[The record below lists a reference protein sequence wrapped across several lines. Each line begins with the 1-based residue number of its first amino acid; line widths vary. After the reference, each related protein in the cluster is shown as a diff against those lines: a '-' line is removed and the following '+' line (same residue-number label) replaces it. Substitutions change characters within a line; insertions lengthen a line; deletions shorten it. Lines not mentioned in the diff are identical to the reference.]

1 MHRTSILFI
10 GHDLKFLT
18 HVIHHYE
25 SKPDYRVTVKTY
37 PGHAL
42 QDTETIGRELPLYDL
57 IFCEWGLGNL
67 QWFSHNK
74 IPGQKLIT
82 RIHLQELSTNFL
94 GETNWD
100 NVNRAIV
107 VGPLMKEKL
116 VAMIPASKE
125 KCLVIPNL
133 IDTKSFDRPKTEDA
147 RFSLGLLGILPKRKA
162 PHLAVEL
169 LRELRKTDKR
179 YKLSI
184 KSKRPEELP
193 WLWKKQDEQDYY
205 KAFYADLESG
215 DLQDAV
221 ILEPHG
227 SDVQEWFTRI
237 GFIISPSEFESFH
250 MAIAEGMA
258 SGAIPVIRNWDG
270 ASQLFPGELIYKDL
284 QEAAGLILSNTDPKA
299 YSHFGN
305 RLKEYCRKNFSLE
318 AILPQYD
325 EIMTIR
331 PDEENINE
339 EYFKMLVLRKQL
351 ASELLSQDQKL
362 EKAQEILESYQAIEN
377 KYESLETKLEGL
389 ESRYE
394 ALSSSYKTI
403 ASRNETLESS
413 YKSLESN
420 YKSLESGHLAL
431 ESKHQVLELKH
442 QELESMHK
450 SLESQKDRLTRDLEL
465 ARNEREKIKT
475 DLFQQQEKS
484 NHLKNRLD
492 EMNRLYREANQKLTA
507 IHNSMSWKV
516 GSALVAKPAALVRKI
531 IGK

>member
-1 MHRTSILFI
+1 MQRTSILFI

-18 HVIHHYE
+18 HVIRHYE
-25 SKPDYRVTVKTY
+25 NKPDCRVTVKTY

-42 QDTETIGRELPLYDL
+42 QDSETIKRELPLYDL

-67 QWFSHNK
+67 QWFSQNK

-94 GETNWD
+94 YETNWD
-100 NVNRAIV
+100 NVDQVIV

-116 VAMIPASKE
+116 EAMCPECKD
-125 KCLVIPNL
+125 KCVVIPNL
-133 IDTKSFDRPKTEDA
+133 IDTRSFDRPKTEDA
-147 RFSLGLLGILPKRKA
+147 RFNLGLLGILPKRKA

-169 LRELRKTDKR
+169 LRELRRTDKR
-179 YKLSI
+179 FRLSI

-205 KAFYADLESG
+205 KKFYADLESD
-215 DLQDAV
+215 DLRDAV

-258 SGAIPVIRNWDG
+258 SASIPVIRNWEG
-270 ASQLFPGELIYKDL
+270 ASQLFPAELIFKDL
-284 QEAAGLILSNTDPKA
+284 QEAAGLIISNTDTKA
-299 YSHFGN
+299 FSHLGN
-305 RLKEYCRKNFSLE
+305 RLIDYCRKNFSLE

-325 EIMTIR
+325 EIMTIS
-331 PDEENINE
+331 PDEEKINE
-339 EYFKMLVLRKQL
+339 EYFKLLVLRKQL
-351 ASELLSQDQKL
+351 ASELLSQDQEL
-362 EKAQEILESYQAIEN
+362 EKAREVLESYQAIEN
-377 KYESLETKLEGL
+377 KYESLESKLVDL

-394 ALSSSYKTI
+394 SLISAYKTI
-403 ASRNETLESS
+403 VSKNESLGSS

-420 YKSLESGHLAL
+420 YKSLESSHLAL
-431 ESKHQVLELKH
+431 ESKHNGLELKH
-442 QELESMHK
+442 HELESRHK
-450 SLESQKDRLTRDLEL
+450 SLEGQKDKLTRDLEQ
-465 ARNEREKIKT
+465 AKNEREKIKT
-475 DLFQQQEKS
+475 DLVLQQEKS
-484 NHLKNRLD
+484 NNFKHRLD
-492 EMNRLYREANQKLTA
+492 EMNRLYNEANQKLAA

-516 GSALVAKPAALVRKI
+516 GSALVAKPAALVKKI